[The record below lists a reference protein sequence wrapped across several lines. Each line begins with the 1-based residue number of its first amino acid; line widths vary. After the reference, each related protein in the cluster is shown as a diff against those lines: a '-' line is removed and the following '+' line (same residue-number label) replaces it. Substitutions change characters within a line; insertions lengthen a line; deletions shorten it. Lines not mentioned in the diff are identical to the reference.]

1 MVTEARWNEWQ
12 PQEFYPYLD
21 VVYKAF
27 GPDRLMIG
35 SDWPVCTLSA
45 GYESAMRIVIDY
57 IGQFSAAVQEGI
69 LGGNCAR
76 FYGVE

>member
-1 MVTEARWNEWQ
+1 
-12 PQEFYPYLD
+12 
-21 VVYKAF
+21 
-27 GPDRLMIG
+27 MIG

-57 IGQFSAAVQEGI
+57 IEQFPAAVQQGI
-69 LGGNCAR
+69 LGRNCAH